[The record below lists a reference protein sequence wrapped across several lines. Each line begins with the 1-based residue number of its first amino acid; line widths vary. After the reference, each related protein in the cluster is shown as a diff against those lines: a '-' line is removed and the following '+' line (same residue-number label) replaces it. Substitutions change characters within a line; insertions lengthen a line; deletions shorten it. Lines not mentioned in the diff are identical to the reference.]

1 MTSELSKLPC
11 KIRPS
16 RNMQKHKPSFE
27 SASHCR
33 DFQLS
38 PINHVKLPGSRGD
51 YAAGIVG
58 RGRHFGPF
66 TTGEDLQWRRQEIS
80 CGSLSAAQFSHH
92 HQRPILSA
100 AERRAGTGGWHKRRT
115 CSCKLARTVSGLQ
128 REKTISMNGSN
139 LFNCEFSLLY
149 RIVLLN

>member
-1 MTSELSKLPC
+1 MLSKLPC

-16 RNMQKHKPSFE
+16 RNVQKHKPGFE

-38 PINHVKLPGSRGD
+38 PINHVKLPGSHGD

-66 TTGEDLQWRRQEIS
+66 TTGEDLQWRQQEIS

-92 HQRPILSA
+92 HQRPLLSA
-100 AERRAGTGGWHKRRT
+100 AERRAGTGGWNKTRT
-115 CSCKLARTVSGLQ
+115 CGCKLARPVLQ
-128 REKTISMNGSN
+128 VAEKIITISMDESN